1 MKFIKDIIKGVMMGV
16 ANIIPGVSGG
26 TMAVSMGIYDDII
39 SSITNLFSQ
48 FKKSIK
54 TLLPYIIGMGL
65 GLVGLSFIIKFL
77 LANYSLP
84 TNFAF
89 IGLILGGLPI
99 LFGRLKGSKIN
110 IAHGIVFLLFF
121 ALIIGLQLLGGG
133 DETGVV
139 IKLTALEVVK
149 LFFIGVIASA
159 TMVIPGV
166 SGSMIL
172 MILGYY
178 SPIID
183 YVTKF
188 IKALAAFDMTQMLDC
203 AAILVPF
210 GIGVVIGIFAIAK
223 LIEFLLNRY
232 ESLTYSAILGLVIA
246 SPFAILMSAGI
257 AGLTVGTIVVSAIT
271 FAIGFAVAYVLG
283 RE

>member
-1 MKFIKDIIKGVMMGV
+1 MKFIKDIIKGIMMGV

-54 TLLPYIIGMGL
+54 TLLPYIIGMAL
-65 GLVGLSFIIKFL
+65 GLVGLSFIIKYL
-77 LANYSLP
+77 LQNYALP

-99 LFGRLKGSKIN
+99 LFGRLKGHKIN
-110 IAHGIVFLLFF
+110 VAHGIVFLVFF
-121 ALIIGLQLLGGG
+121 CLIIGLQLLGEGSG
-133 DETGVV
+133 NNVTINMSV
-139 IKLTALEVVK
+139 LEVVK

-172 MILGYY
+172 MLLGYY
-178 SPIID
+178 YPVLD
-183 YVTKF
+183 CVTNF
-188 IKALAAFDMTQMLDC
+188 IKALTDFDINQMLHY
-203 AAILVPF
+203 ASILVPF

-223 LIEFLLNRY
+223 LIEILLKRY

-246 SPFAILMSAGI
+246 SPFAILMNSGI
-257 AGLTVGTIVVSAIT
+257 AGLGAMTVVVSAIT
-271 FAIGFAVAYVLG
+271 FAAGFAVAYTLG